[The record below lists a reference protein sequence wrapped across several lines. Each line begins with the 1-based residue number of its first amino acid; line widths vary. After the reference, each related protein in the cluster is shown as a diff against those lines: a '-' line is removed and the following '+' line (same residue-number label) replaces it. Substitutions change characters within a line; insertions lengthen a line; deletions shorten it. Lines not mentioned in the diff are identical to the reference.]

1 MESFMVSPVNAAM
14 QATHAATRSVR
25 GESVTYTRGATTVMV
40 TATRGS
46 SRWDAE
52 QVEGAV
58 NVEERSED
66 WLIIATELTEAG
78 ITGGPTRGDTIT
90 DENETIF
97 RVMPPSSTEQVW
109 RWHDRGRTVYRIF
122 SKERA

>member
-1 MESFMVSPVNAAM
+1 M
-14 QATHAATRSVR
+14 QATHAATRRVR
-25 GESVTYTRGATTVMV
+25 GETVTYTRGATAVEV

-46 SRWDAE
+46 SLWTSEA
-52 QVEGAV
+52 VEGSV
-58 NVEERSED
+58 NVQERSDD
-66 WLIIATELTEAG
+66 WLIVASELTEAG

-90 DENETIF
+90 DESETVF
-97 RVMPPSSTEQVW
+97 RVMPPASTEQVW

>member
-1 MESFMVSPVNAAM
+1 MVSPVNAAM
-14 QATHAATRSVR
+14 QATHAATRRVR
-25 GESVTYTRGATTVMV
+25 GESVTYTRGATTATV

-46 SRWDAE
+46 SRWASE
-52 QVEGAV
+52 PVEGSV

-66 WLIIATELTEAG
+66 WLIVATDLTEAG

-90 DENETIF
+90 DENGTVF
-97 RVMPPSSTEQVW
+97 RAMPPGDTEQVW
-109 RWHDRGRTVYRIF
+109 RWHDRGRTVYRVF

>member
-1 MESFMVSPVNAAM
+1 M
-14 QATHAATRSVR
+14 QATHAATRCVR
-25 GESVTYTRGATTVMV
+25 GESVTYTRGAMTVTV
-40 TATRGS
+40 TATRGI
-46 SRWDAE
+46 SRWDSEA
-52 QVEGAV
+52 VEGSV
-58 NVEERSED
+58 NIDERSED
-66 WLIIATELTEAG
+66 WLIIATDRAEAG

-97 RVMPPSSTEQVW
+97 RVMPPSSAEQVW